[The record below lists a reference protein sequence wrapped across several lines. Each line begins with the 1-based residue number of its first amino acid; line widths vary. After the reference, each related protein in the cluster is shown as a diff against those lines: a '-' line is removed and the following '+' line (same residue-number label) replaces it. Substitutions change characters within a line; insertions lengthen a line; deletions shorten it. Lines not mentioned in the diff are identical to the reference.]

1 MGHTNMKLRFDR
13 QGFMKALAAAL
24 AACVGPF
31 VYASSSF
38 AAQPPVR
45 IGGDPAAGAAV
56 ASDDQAATDA
66 AWAILE
72 SGGTAVDAAIA
83 GALTLSVTMP
93 HAASLAGGGAA
104 MRYDAKARQVVAYI
118 GRERTPAA
126 VNPDWLK
133 PRDGK
138 PAQALIGGQSFGAP
152 SLLSM
157 LEKLHDDGGTLP
169 WLKLTERA
177 ERLARVG
184 APLNAAAAKAL
195 KRIYLVRRGRAEE
208 IFLDAAGSP
217 QPEGAVIRNRELAAV
232 LAAIGRDGPDVLSG
246 GVAGN
251 AIIRAI
257 SQSRTDPLPV
267 TLDDLEQS
275 VAVVTA
281 PACVALSRAALCG
294 PPAPTLAPAALQA
307 SALFDR
313 TTKGAA
319 SAFDWTNRM
328 AQAHRLAMTDAR
340 RYLTDPDHFPDL
352 YPALLEPRRLDR
364 RARRISASRN
374 PGRPGASRL
383 SEAPRGLT
391 TPRDRRMNP
400 PTASIVVVDQAG
412 HAVALSITL
421 SYPYGAG
428 IAARGVI
435 LNAANSGFDA
445 PHVRQ
450 GFLVAN
456 SMKPGKRPALFAAP
470 VMALDQDRRLVLA
483 ATASGLNAPAYLAK
497 AVSATLLYGKSAE
510 GALRAPNIA
519 SATRLTELEERTPAE
534 RLANQL
540 DDIGH
545 RSRVRKR
552 KSNLLLI
559 SRRPDG
565 SGDFDAAADRRNAGT
580 ARTRDRSR
588 KWRKQPDERG

>member
-1 MGHTNMKLRFDR
+1 MRTDMSGRITGLIA
-13 QGFMKALAAAL
+13 GAAL
-24 AACVGPF
+24 LALSLAPT
-31 VYASSSF
+31 AQSF

-45 IGGDPAAGAAV
+45 VEGDPAAGAAV

-66 AWAILE
+66 AWAVLE
-72 SGGTAVDAAIA
+72 AGGTAVDAAIA

-104 MRYDAKARQVVAYI
+104 MRYDGEARQVVAYVA
-118 GRERTPAA
+118 RERAPAA
-126 VNPDWLK
+126 VDPQWLK
-133 PRDGK
+133 PRGEK
-138 PAQALIGGQSFGAP
+138 PPQALIGGRSFGAP

-157 LEKLHDDGGTLP
+157 LERLHADGGLLP
-169 WLKLTERA
+169 WSKLAERA
-177 ERLARVG
+177 EQLARVG
-184 APLNAAAAKAL
+184 VPLSEFAAKAL
-195 KRIYLVRRGRAEE
+195 KRVYLVKRGGAQE
-208 IFLDAAGSP
+208 IFLDNTGTP
-217 QPEGAVIRNRELAAV
+217 QPAGTIIRNRELAAV
-232 LAAIGRDGPDVLSG
+232 LAAIGRDGPTVLSG

-257 SQSRTDPLPV
+257 SESRVDPMPV
-267 TLDDLEQS
+267 TLDDLEQAKVV
-275 VAVVTA
+275 VAA

-294 PPAPTLAPAALQA
+294 PPAPTLAPAVLQA
-307 SALFDR
+307 AALFDR
-313 TTKGAA
+313 TTTGEA

-328 AQAHRLAMTDAR
+328 AQAHRLAITDAR
-340 RYLTDPDHFPDL
+340 HFLTDPDFFPDL

-364 RARRISASRN
+364 RARRISATRN

-400 PTASIVVVDQAG
+400 PTASIIVVDQAG

-435 LNAANSGFDA
+435 LNAANAGFDGA
-445 PHVRQ
+445 HARQ
-450 GFLVAN
+450 GYLVAN
-456 SMKPGKRPALFAAP
+456 SMEPGKRAALFAAP

-483 ATASGLNAPAYLAK
+483 ATSSGLNAPAYLTK
-497 AVSATLLYGKSAE
+497 AVSATLLYGKTAK
-510 GALRAPNIA
+510 GALGAPNVA

-545 RSRVRKR
+545 RSRVRKLE
-552 KSNLLLI
+552 SHLLLI
-559 SRRPDG
+559 SRRNDG
-565 SGDFDAAADRRNAGT
+565 TGNYDAAADRRGLGT
-580 ARTRDRSR
+580 ARTRDRVQP
-588 KWRKQPDERG
+588 WRKSVPGRG